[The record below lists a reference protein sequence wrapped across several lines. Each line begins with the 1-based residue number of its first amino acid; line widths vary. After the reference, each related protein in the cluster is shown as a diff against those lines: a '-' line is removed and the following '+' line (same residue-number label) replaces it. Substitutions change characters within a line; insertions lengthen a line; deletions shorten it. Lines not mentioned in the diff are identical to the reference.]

1 MLVVKVKK
9 FELRFVNEDNEEYVE
24 YVDFSEFKKGF
35 ELFNSPKEL
44 YEARKAKWPGLYDDT
59 FLEDKST
66 MIITEESEM
75 EL

>member
-1 MLVVKVKK
+1 MIVKVKK
-9 FELRFVNEDNEEYVE
+9 FELRFIDENDEEYVE
-24 YVDFSEFKKGF
+24 YIDFSKFDKGF
-35 ELFNSPKEL
+35 ELFNSPREL
-44 YEARKAKWPGLYDDT
+44 YEARKAKWPELYDDT